1 MEKCKKI
8 SSLKWVF
15 LPRFIKDFLIVHYNN
30 LLQDFVVRVMS
41 LSFYKGKSL
50 KFIKKVKQ
58 VTINYKFHSFLG
70 VGGDKSCGYNLCE
83 FELDGA
89 GPVKCYILRLMPS

>member
-1 MEKCKKI
+1 
-8 SSLKWVF
+8 
-15 LPRFIKDFLIVHYNN
+15 
-30 LLQDFVVRVMS
+30 MS

-58 VTINYKFHSFLG
+58 VTIDYKFHSFLG

-89 GPVKCYILRLMPS
+89 GPVKR